1 MKITRHAEEIASVL
15 SLSPN
20 MRPSADAVGQIEL
33 TKGSECL
40 VHTFQSF
47 NIVIRCSRF
56 KCVNAILRV
65 VESQVCHTKVDA
77 DDRNYVKLVSEHQ
90 IEECVVT
97 SS

>member
-1 MKITRHAEEIASVL
+1 MKITRHTEEIACVL

-40 VHTFQSF
+40 IHSFQSF
-47 NIVIRCSRF
+47 DVVIRCSWL
-56 KCVNAILRV
+56 KCVDAILRV
-65 VESQVCHTKVDA
+65 VESQICHTKVDA